1 MEIADEPAMVA
12 AATLEGAAAG
22 VYGGEGDVD
31 VDGAGGDGGEGEPVS
46 YVEIDL
52 GRLHSAEGQTPCPG
66 CGKTMRKS
74 QLAIHMRNK
83 KCEEFADRLP
93 EALPSVAPI
102 TGRVKCPVCV
112 HVSPNLKALRKHFAS
127 QHGEKKQCSKCKKE
141 YGRSDAL
148 RKHERQCGALRAAT
162 GGRRGALGLGRAPPR
177 QAGPPAG
184 APLPRRSHRAEPRN
198 AAAAGRRSGAQPRP
212 ARGWPDCAAAHAR
225 FGLRALL
232 SLL

>member
-184 APLPRRSHRAEPRN
+184 APL
-198 AAAAGRRSGAQPRP
+198 
-212 ARGWPDCAAAHAR
+212 
-225 FGLRALL
+225 RALH
-232 SLL
+232 SR